1 MSEGTASLGEI
12 TRWLDERLHVAAF
25 DEPGANG
32 LLIDRPGEIALV
44 AAAVTTSYAAIEAA
58 SRAGAQLLLTHHPA
72 WERFDLE
79 HAERKRAL
87 LRERGLA
94 HYAAHSSLDGAP
106 EISNSDGLARLAGVR
121 VERRFLAYCGGQA
134 GVVGACDGTFRQ
146 LVARLR
152 ESLGTEVQGWENTP
166 RFGTVAVASGRA
178 DAAAAIAEAKELGA
192 DTYITGEGTMW
203 TKLYARESGVNL
215 VFGTHHLTETFG
227 VRSLAALLERQFGIR
242 TMFVDAEDDL
252 H

>member
-1 MSEGTASLGEI
+1 MTEGSVPLADIAS
-12 TRWLDERLHVAAF
+12 WLDERLRIAAF

-32 LLIDRPGEIALV
+32 LLIDGPREIALV

-79 HAERKRAL
+79 HAERKRGL

-106 EISNSDGLARLAGVR
+106 EISNSDGLAAAAGVR
-121 VERRFLAYCGGQA
+121 VERRFLAYCGGLA
-134 GVVGACDGTFRQ
+134 GVVGTCDGTFAQ

-152 ESLGTEVQGWENTP
+152 GSLGPEVQAWENAP

-178 DAAAAIAEAKELGA
+178 DAAAAIAEAKGLGA

-227 VRSLAALLERQFGIR
+227 VRSLAALLEQRFGVR
-242 TMFVDAEDDL
+242 TTFVEAEADL

>member
-1 MSEGTASLGEI
+1 MTERTAPLSEI
-12 TRWLDERLHVAAF
+12 TRWLDDRLRIAEY

-32 LLIDRPGEIALV
+32 LQVEGPRDVALIAS
-44 AAAVTTSYAAIEAA
+44 AVTTSYAAIEAA

-87 LRERGLA
+87 LRDRGVA

-106 EISNSDGLARLAGVR
+106 GISNSDGLARLAGVR

-134 GVVGACDGTFRQ
+134 GVLGACDGTFAQ

-152 ESLGTEVQGWENTP
+152 VSLGPEVQAWENTP
-166 RFGTVAVASGRA
+166 HFGTVAIASGRA
-178 DAAAAIAEAKELGA
+178 DAATAVAEAKVLGA
-192 DTYITGEGTMW
+192 DTYVTGEGTMW
-203 TKLYARESGVNL
+203 TKLYARETGMNL

-227 VRSLAALLERQFGIR
+227 VRSLAALLERQFGVR
-242 TMFVDAEDDL
+242 TTFVDAEADL